1 MSLLLP
7 VRFPYFYYMTHI
19 LIYSPVCHST
29 LHTDWFLKLGANG
42 HAQALTVLKPV
53 YEEYAANVTP
63 PDDQPTTCHGF
74 DSDSDDGILGSAAAH
89 PVLEQTHSSPELQSE
104 FTQWVANEG
113 GAGKM
118 HYLLVWWKVCHFM

>member
-7 VRFPYFYYMTHI
+7 VRFPYFYYMTRI
-19 LIYSPVCHST
+19 LIYSPVCHPT
-29 LHTDWFLKLGANG
+29 LRTDWFLKLGANG
-42 HAQALTVLKPV
+42 HARALTVFKSV
-53 YEEYAANVTP
+53 YEKYATNVTP

-104 FTQWVANEG
+104 FT
-113 GAGKM
+113 
-118 HYLLVWWKVCHFM
+118 